1 MPSLPGQRNSYK
13 GREPRCWLRLRFAA
27 LDGSLHERDLL
38 ADTGSPCAVILANTD
53 LLHLMQAEADPIG
66 TNFGAMAGA
75 WLKLA
80 MPEFAV
86 KVAWPVLAA
95 TRYCGRFSRIPRI
108 FQVSLVCPCCG
119 CSNMA
124 ATRTPFGFANGSSPR
139 GSVQGVVI
147 PCSSSKTPSSS
158 ANFSSTS
165 A

>member
-1 MPSLPGQRNSYK
+1 MPSLPGQRNPYK

-86 KVAWPVLAA
+86 TGRVAGFGSDQVLRAVQSDSPD
-95 TRYCGRFSRIPRI
+95 FSGIVGLPLLRMFEYGGDEDAFWIRK
-108 FQVSLVCPCCG
+108 
-119 CSNMA
+119 
-124 ATRTPFGFANGSSPR
+124 R
-139 GSVQGVVI
+139 
-147 PCSSSKTPSSS
+147 K
-158 ANFSSTS
+158 
-165 A
+165 